1 MAIMKYTQS
10 HEWIQLEGDFGVV
23 GITKYAQQELGEIV
37 HVELPQIGQEIEV
50 GDEIAVLEST
60 KAAADI
66 YSPVS
71 GEVIAVNQK
80 IKDDL
85 DLINQF
91 PESKGWLFK
100 IKLMDH
106 KELELLYDH
115 KEYLELVSS

>member
-1 MAIMKYTQS
+1 MKYTQS
-10 HEWIQLEGDFGVV
+10 HEWILLEGDMGVV

-37 HVELPQIGQEIEV
+37 HIELPNVGQEIEV
-50 GDEIAVLEST
+50 GDEVAVLEST

-85 DLINQF
+85 DLINQS

-100 IKLMDH
+100 IKLSDH
-106 KELELLYDH
+106 KELELLYDQ

>member
-10 HEWIQLEGDFGVV
+10 HEWIQLEGDVGVV